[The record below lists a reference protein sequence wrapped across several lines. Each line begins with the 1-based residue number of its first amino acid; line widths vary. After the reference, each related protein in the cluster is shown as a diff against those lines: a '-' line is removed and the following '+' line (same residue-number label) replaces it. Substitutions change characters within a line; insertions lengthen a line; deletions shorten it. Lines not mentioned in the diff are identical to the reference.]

1 MKRFY
6 KDVATTA
13 EDAGYGICLD
23 GRPVRTP
30 ARAPL
35 AVPTLALA
43 ERIARE
49 WAEQGEEIDPR
60 TMRFT
65 GLANAAIDRVAPD
78 PAAFAAGIAA
88 YGESDLLCYRASG
101 PGPLVERQAE
111 RWDPL
116 LNWAAKR
123 YDVHFTV
130 VTGIMHAAQPEAT
143 LERLRAAVAI
153 HSSFILAGLSP
164 IVSLTGS
171 LVAGLALLEGAADAG
186 AIWDAAQLDEL
197 WQMEMWGEDALAAQ
211 TRAQKRAEYDDCV
224 TFCIL
229 AREMTNR
236 QL

>member
-6 KDVATTA
+6 KDVTTAA
-13 EDAGYGICLD
+13 EDAGYGIRLD

-30 ARAPL
+30 GRAPL
-35 AVPTLALA
+35 VVPTLALA

-60 TMRFT
+60 AMRFT

-78 PAAFAAGIAA
+78 PAAFAAGIAI

-101 PGPLVERQAE
+101 PTPLVARQAE

-116 LNWAAKR
+116 LDWAARR
-123 YDVHFTV
+123 YDVHFTL
-130 VTGIMHAAQPEAT
+130 VTGVMHVAQPEAT

-153 HSSFILAGLSP
+153 HSPFVLASLSP

-186 AIWDAAQLDEL
+186 SVWDAAQLDEL
-197 WQMEMWGEDALAAQ
+197 WQIEMWGEDALAAQ

-224 TFCIL
+224 TFYIL
-229 AREMTNR
+229 ARE
-236 QL
+236 

>member
-6 KDVATTA
+6 KEVTTA
-13 EDAGYGICLD
+13 PEDAGYGIRLD

-30 ARAPL
+30 GRAPL
-35 AVPTLALA
+35 IVPTLALA

-60 TMRFT
+60 TMHFT

-78 PAAFAAGIAA
+78 PAAFAAGIAV
-88 YGESDLLCYRASG
+88 YGESDLFCYRASG
-101 PGPLVERQAE
+101 PAPLVARQAE

-116 LNWAAKR
+116 LDWAARR
-123 YDVHFTV
+123 YDVHFTL
-130 VTGIMHAAQPEAT
+130 VTGVMHVAQPEAT
-143 LERLRAAVAI
+143 LERLRAAVAV

-186 AIWDAAQLDEL
+186 SVWDAAQLDEL
-197 WQMEMWGEDALAAQ
+197 WQIEMWGEDALAAQ
-211 TRAQKRAEYDDCV
+211 NRAQKRAEYDDCV

-229 AREMTNR
+229 ARE
-236 QL
+236 

>member
-6 KDVATTA
+6 KDVTTAA
-13 EDAGYGICLD
+13 EDAGYGIRLD
-23 GRPVRTP
+23 RRPVRTP
-30 ARAPL
+30 GRAPL
-35 AVPTLALA
+35 VVPTLTLA

-60 TMRFT
+60 AMRFT

-88 YGESDLLCYRASG
+88 YGESDLLCYRADG
-101 PGPLVERQAE
+101 PAPLVARQAE

-116 LNWAAKR
+116 LDWAARR
-123 YDVHFTV
+123 YDVHFTL
-130 VTGIMHAAQPEAT
+130 VTGVMHVAQPDAT
-143 LERLRAAVAI
+143 LERLRAAVAV

-186 AIWDAAQLDEL
+186 SVWDAAQLDEL
-197 WQMEMWGEDALAAQ
+197 WQIEMWGEDALAAQ
-211 TRAQKRAEYDDCV
+211 NRAQKRAEYDDCV

-229 AREMTNR
+229 ARE
-236 QL
+236 

>member
-6 KDVATTA
+6 KEVTA
-13 EDAGYGICLD
+13 APEDAGYGIRLD

-30 ARAPL
+30 GRWPL
-35 AVPTLALA
+35 AVPTLVLA

-88 YGESDLLCYRASG
+88 YGESDLLCYRADG
-101 PGPLVERQAE
+101 PAPLVARQAE

-116 LNWAAKR
+116 LDWAAKR

-130 VTGIMHAAQPEAT
+130 VAGVMHAAQPEAT

-186 AIWDAAQLDEL
+186 SVWDAAQLDEL
-197 WQMEMWGEDALAAQ
+197 WQIEMWGEDALAAQ

-229 AREMTNR
+229 ARE
-236 QL
+236 

>member
-6 KDVATTA
+6 KDVTTAA
-13 EDAGYGICLD
+13 EDAGYGIRLD
-23 GRPVRTP
+23 RRPVRTP
-30 ARAPL
+30 GRAPL
-35 AVPTLALA
+35 VVPTLTLA

-60 TMRFT
+60 AMRFT

-88 YGESDLLCYRASG
+88 YGESDLLCYRADG
-101 PGPLVERQAE
+101 PAPLVARQAE

-116 LNWAAKR
+116 LDWAARR
-123 YDVHFTV
+123 YDVHFTL
-130 VTGIMHAAQPEAT
+130 VTGVMHVAQPEAT
-143 LERLRAAVAI
+143 LERLRAAVAV

-186 AIWDAAQLDEL
+186 SVWDAAQLDEL
-197 WQMEMWGEDALAAQ
+197 WQIEMWGEDALAAQ
-211 TRAQKRAEYDDCV
+211 NRAQKRAEYDDCV

-229 AREMTNR
+229 ARE
-236 QL
+236 